1 MGYSHEI
8 NSFTSYNV
16 RIMQIFKFGGASVK
30 DAQGVK
36 NLAEI
41 VSAFGSEKV
50 VIVVSAMGKTTN
62 KLEELVKQA
71 HSKGDYKETLG
82 ELKEYHHQIATEL
95 LVELPE
101 RYLQFERSLE
111 ESLSDLFTCEA
122 MLAYD
127 KVVPH
132 GELMSTAIV
141 ESYLAKSMNSTW
153 FDARAVIRTDQY
165 FTEANVDWVVTEKQ
179 VINDLKPLA
188 QKHIVVTQ
196 GFIGSDV
203 EGNSTTLGREGSDY
217 TGAILAYCLNAD
229 GFTVWKDV
237 PGILNADPR
246 ILDGTEQYEKLS
258 YREVTEMTYYGA
270 QVIHPKTL
278 KPIAQKS
285 IPLIVRSFLD
295 KSLPGTTIATDNTKK
310 MIPCFVF
317 KGNQLLVTAQVKD
330 HSFMDEKKLGLIL
343 QVLDLLNIK
352 INLMQNSALT
362 FSFCIDNKE
371 FKSKR
376 INELLNRDFILSY
389 DSPLNLA
396 TIKNY
401 SPDSFNKLPWNRS
414 VIMEQK
420 TTNTYQV
427 LYR

>member
-1 MGYSHEI
+1 
-8 NSFTSYNV
+8 
-16 RIMQIFKFGGASVK
+16 MQVFKFGGASVK
-30 DAQGVK
+30 DATGVI
-36 NLAEI
+36 NLTNI
-41 VSAFGSEKV
+41 VKSYNNEKLI
-50 VIVVSAMGKTTN
+50 IVVSAMGKTTN
-62 KLEELVKQA
+62 KLEELV
-71 HSKGDYKETLG
+71 TLALANKPYSSVLN
-82 ELKEYHHQIATEL
+82 ELKEYHHGIAKDLFGE
-95 LVELPE
+95 VPE
-101 RYLQFERSLE
+101 AYASFEASLE
-111 ESLSDLFTCEA
+111 NKLVNLSEHDEMF
-122 MLAYD
+122 AYD
-127 KVVPH
+127 MIVPH
-132 GELMSTAIV
+132 GELMSTSLINA
-141 ESYLAKSMNSTW
+141 YLNQEGIACEW
-153 FDARAVIRTDQY
+153 QDARTLIRTDQY
-165 FTEANVDWVVTEKQ
+165 FSEANVDWVVTERQ
-179 VINDLKPLA
+179 INKLLKP
-188 QKHIVVTQ
+188 IVESKVVITQ

-246 ILDGTEQYEKLS
+246 LLNETEQYFQLS

-285 IPLIVRSFLD
+285 IPLTVRSFLD
-295 KSLPGTTIATDNTKK
+295 HDRSGTTISGTNTPKT
-310 MIPCFVF
+310 IPCFIF

-362 FSFCIDNKE
+362 FSFCIDNKT
-371 FKSKR
+371 FKAKR
-376 INELLNRDFILSY
+376 IKELLNRDFLLAFEE
-389 DSPLNLA
+389 PLKLA

-401 SPDSFNKLPWNRS
+401 TDESFKILPKDRS

-420 TTNTYQV
+420 TANNYQV
-427 LYR
+427 LYN

>member
-1 MGYSHEI
+1 
-8 NSFTSYNV
+8 
-16 RIMQIFKFGGASVK
+16 MQIFKFGGASVK
-30 DAQGVK
+30 DATGVR

-41 VSAFGSEKV
+41 VSSYSDDKV

-71 HSKGDYKETLG
+71 HNKEDYGASLA
-82 ELKEYHHQIATEL
+82 ELKTYHHEIAEDL
-95 LVELPE
+95 LGELPE
-101 RYLQFERSLE
+101 RYLEFEKSLE
-111 ESLSDLFTCEA
+111 ESLETLHQYDS

-132 GELMSTAIV
+132 GELMSTSIIAAF
-141 ESYLAKSMNSTW
+141 LGKKKNCNW
-153 FDARAVIRTDQY
+153 FDVRSVVRTDQY

-179 VINDLKPLA
+179 IGNILKPLA
-188 QKHIVVTQ
+188 ESSIVITQ

-203 EGNSTTLGREGSDY
+203 EGNTTTLGREGSDY

-246 ILDGTEQYEKLS
+246 VLDETEQYEKLS

-295 KSLPGTTIATDNTKK
+295 KDKLGTTIASENTTKTV
-310 MIPCFVF
+310 PCFVF

-330 HSFMDEKKLGLIL
+330 HSFMNEKNLGLIL

-371 FKSKR
+371 FKSRR
-376 INELLNRDFILSY
+376 IKELLNRDFILTFE
-389 DSPLNLA
+389 SPLNLA

-401 SPDSFNKLPWNRS
+401 TPESFNKLPWNRS

-420 TTNTYQV
+420 TANNYQV

>member
-1 MGYSHEI
+1 
-8 NSFTSYNV
+8 
-16 RIMQIFKFGGASVK
+16 MQIFKFGGASVK

-41 VSAFGSEKV
+41 VFSSSNEQL

-71 HSKGDYKETLG
+71 HEGGDYKQMLNELKSYHRNIIG
-82 ELKEYHHQIATEL
+82 ELLTE
-95 LVELPE
+95 PPA
-101 RYLQFERSLE
+101 RYIEFEASLE
-111 ESLSDLFTCEA
+111 KELKNLDQVDA
-122 MLAYD
+122 VLAYD

-132 GELMSTAIV
+132 GELMSTSIIEA
-141 ESYLAKSMNSTW
+141 YLSKKINSEW
-153 FDARAVIRTDQY
+153 FDARSLIRTDQY

-179 VINDLKPLA
+179 ILNELKPLA
-188 QKHIVVTQ
+188 EKSIVVTQ

-203 EGNSTTLGREGSDY
+203 EGNTTTLGREGSDY

-246 ILDGTEQYEKLS
+246 ILDDTEQYYKLS

-295 KSLPGTTIATDNTKK
+295 HEKEGTVIASENTTK

-330 HSFMDEKKLGLIL
+330 HSFMNEKKLGMIL

-371 FKSKR
+371 FKSRR
-376 INELLNRDFILSY
+376 IKELLNRDFILSF
-389 DSPLNLA
+389 DGQLNLA

-401 SPDSFNKLPWNRS
+401 TPDSFNKLPWNRS
-414 VIMEQK
+414 IIMEQK
-420 TTNTYQV
+420 TNNNYQV

>member
-1 MGYSHEI
+1 MCCLQAGISDELVSLALAGE
-8 NSFTSYNV
+8 SFTQVLDDLKKYHRSIAEKLMNEVPDVY
-16 RIMQIFKFGGASVK
+16 RAFELSLEDKLGR
-30 DAQGVK
+30 
-36 NLAEI
+36 LAE
-41 VSAFGSEKV
+41 FDE
-50 VIVVSAMGKTTN
+50 M
-62 KLEELVKQA
+62 
-71 HSKGDYKETLG
+71 
-82 ELKEYHHQIATEL
+82 
-95 LVELPE
+95 
-101 RYLQFERSLE
+101 F
-111 ESLSDLFTCEA
+111 
-122 MLAYD
+122 AYD
-127 KVVPH
+127 MIVPH
-132 GELMSTAIV
+132 GELMSTSLISA
-141 ESYLAKSMNSTW
+141 YLNKEGVVCNW
-153 FDARAVIRTDQY
+153 LDARTLIRTDQY
-165 FTEANVDWVVTEKQ
+165 FSEANVDWVVTEKQ
-179 VINDLKPLA
+179 V
-188 QKHIVVTQ
+188 QRQIVPQLGDGMMITQ

-229 GFTVWKDV
+229 GLTVWKDV

-246 ILDGTEQYEKLS
+246 ILDDTEQYNQLS

-285 IPLIVRSFLD
+285 IPLTVRSFVD
-295 KSLPGTTIATDNTKK
+295 HAKSGTTISDKNTPKQ
-310 MIPCFVF
+310 IPCFVF

-362 FSFCIDNKE
+362 FSFCIDNKS
-371 FKSKR
+371 FKAKR
-376 INELLNRDFILSY
+376 IKELLNRDFILSFEE
-389 DSPLNLA
+389 SLRLA

-401 SPDSFNKLPWNRS
+401 THDSFNLLPWNRS

-420 TTNTYQV
+420 TVNNYQV

>member
-1 MGYSHEI
+1 
-8 NSFTSYNV
+8 
-16 RIMQIFKFGGASVK
+16 MQVFKFGGASVK
-30 DAQGVK
+30 DADGVK
-36 NLAEI
+36 NLTDI
-41 VSAFGSEKV
+41 VKSFKDDSL

-62 KLEELVKQA
+62 KLEELVSLA
-71 HSKGDYKETLG
+71 MAGESYISALN
-82 ELKEYHHQIATEL
+82 ELKEYHRAISRKILGEITKSYTA
-95 LVELPE
+95 
-101 RYLQFERSLE
+101 FEDSLE
-111 ESLSDLFTCEA
+111 EKLSRLSDYDEMF
-122 MLAYD
+122 AYD
-127 KVVPH
+127 MIVPH
-132 GELMSTAIV
+132 GELMSTSLIS
-141 ESYLAKSMNSTW
+141 SYLNQEGIECTW
-153 FDARAVIRTDQY
+153 LDARLLIRTDQY
-165 FTEANVDWVVTEKQ
+165 FSEANVDWVVTEKQ
-179 VINDLKPLA
+179 VQQLMRPSKKRQVMI
-188 QKHIVVTQ
+188 TQ

-246 ILDGTEQYEKLS
+246 ILDDTEQYNQLS

-285 IPLIVRSFLD
+285 IPLTVRSFVD
-295 KSLPGTTIATDNTKK
+295 HAKSGTLISATNTPKQ
-310 MIPCFVF
+310 IPCFVF

-362 FSFCIDNKE
+362 FSFCIDNKS
-371 FKSKR
+371 FKAKR
-376 INELLNRDFILSY
+376 IKELLNRDFILSFEE
-389 DSPLNLA
+389 PLSLA

-401 SPDSFNKLPWNRS
+401 THESFNMLPWNRS

-420 TTNTYQV
+420 TVNNYQV

>member
-1 MGYSHEI
+1 
-8 NSFTSYNV
+8 
-16 RIMQIFKFGGASVK
+16 MQIFKFGGASVK
-30 DAQGVK
+30 DASGLK

-41 VSAFGSEKV
+41 VSSFDSGKV
-50 VIVVSAMGKTTN
+50 VVVVSAMGKTTN

-71 HSKGDYKETLG
+71 LAEEDYSQTLD
-82 ELKEYHHQIATEL
+82 ELKDYHHGIALEL
-95 LVELPE
+95 LGELPE
-101 RYLQFERSLE
+101 RYVQFEKSLE
-111 ESLSDLFTCEA
+111 DTLKDLSKYEP

-132 GELMSTAIV
+132 GELMSTSIV
-141 ESYLAKSMNSTW
+141 AAFLEKQISCTW
-153 FDARAVIRTDQY
+153 FDARSVIRTDQY

-179 VINDLKPLA
+179 VIHSLKPVA
-188 QKHIVVTQ
+188 EQSVVVTQ
-196 GFIGSDV
+196 GFIGSDM

-246 ILDGTEQYEKLS
+246 ILEGTEQYEKLS

-270 QVIHPKTL
+270 QIIHPKTL

-295 KSLPGTTIATDNTKK
+295 RDKTGTTIATDNTTK

-376 INELLNRDFILSY
+376 IKELLNRDFILSFE
-389 DSPLNLA
+389 SPLNLA

-401 SPDSFNKLPWNRS
+401 TPDSFNKLPWNRT

-420 TTNTYQV
+420 TSNNYQV

>member
-1 MGYSHEI
+1 
-8 NSFTSYNV
+8 
-16 RIMQIFKFGGASVK
+16 MQIFKFGGASVK
-30 DAQGVK
+30 DAEGVRNLSKIIKSYNVK
-36 NLAEI
+36 NL
-41 VSAFGSEKV
+41 

-62 KLEELVKQA
+62 KLEELVKLGLA
-71 HSKGDYKETLG
+71 GNDYSQDLH
-82 ELKEYHHQIATEL
+82 ELKEFHRSVAMEL
-95 LVELPE
+95 LGEVPQT
-101 RYLQFERSLE
+101 YIHFEN
-111 ESLSDLFTCEA
+111 SLSENLDSLDKHDA
-122 MLAYD
+122 MIAYD
-127 KVVPH
+127 MIVPH
-132 GELMSTAIV
+132 GELMSTAIIS
-141 ESYLAKSMNSTW
+141 SYLNHERKDCCEW
-153 FDARAVIRTDQY
+153 FDARSVIRTDQY

-179 VINDLKPLA
+179 TIQLLKPIA
-188 QKHIVVTQ
+188 ERCIVITQ

-217 TGAILAYCLNAD
+217 TGAILAYCLNAEN
-229 GFTVWKDV
+229 FTVWKDV

-246 ILDGTEQYEKLS
+246 ILDQTEQYEKLS

-285 IPLIVRSFLD
+285 IPLTVRSFKDQKLN
-295 KSLPGTTIATDNTKK
+295 GTTIASENTAKT
-310 MIPCFVF
+310 IPCFVF

-330 HSFMDEKKLGLIL
+330 HSFMDEKKLGMIL

-371 FKSKR
+371 FKAKR
-376 INELLNRDFILSY
+376 IKELLNRDFILSF

-401 SPDSFNKLPWNRS
+401 NPDSFNKLPWNRS

-420 TTNTYQV
+420 TSNNYQV

>member
-1 MGYSHEI
+1 
-8 NSFTSYNV
+8 
-16 RIMQIFKFGGASVK
+16 MQIFKFGGASVK
-30 DAQGVK
+30 DATGVK
-36 NLAEI
+36 NLVEI
-41 VSAFGSEKV
+41 VSSFTDDKV
-50 VIVVSAMGKTTN
+50 VVVVSAMGKTTN

-71 HSKGDYKETLG
+71 LAGENYSASLE
-82 ELKEYHHQIATEL
+82 ELKSYHHEIANEL
-95 LVELPE
+95 LNELPE
-101 RYLQFERSLE
+101 RYLSFEKSLE
-111 ESLSDLFTCEA
+111 STLADLEQYDS

-132 GELMSTAIV
+132 GELMSTSIIEA
-141 ESYLAKSMNSTW
+141 YLNKNTNSEW
-153 FDARAVIRTDQY
+153 FDIRTVIRTDQY

-179 VINDLKPLA
+179 IARDLTPVAEKS
-188 QKHIVVTQ
+188 IVVTQ

-203 EGNSTTLGREGSDY
+203 EGNTTTLGREGSDF

-246 ILDGTEQYEKLS
+246 ILNKTEQYEKLS

-295 KSLPGTTIATDNTKK
+295 RSKDGTTIASENTTKT
-310 MIPCFVF
+310 IPCFVF

-330 HSFMDEKKLGLIL
+330 HSFMNEKKLGLIL

-371 FKSKR
+371 FKSRR
-376 INELLNRDFILSY
+376 IKELLNRDFILSF

-401 SPDSFNKLPWNRS
+401 TPESFNMLPEDRS
-414 VIMEQK
+414 IIMEQK
-420 TTNTYQV
+420 TANNYQV

>member
-1 MGYSHEI
+1 M
-8 NSFTSYNV
+8 
-16 RIMQIFKFGGASVK
+16 RIFKFGGASVK
-30 DAQGVK
+30 DASGVK

-41 VSAFGSEKV
+41 VSSFGSKKV
-50 VIVVSAMGKTTN
+50 VVVVSAMGKTTN

-71 HSKGDYKETLG
+71 HEGKDYSQTLK
-82 ELKEYHHQIATEL
+82 ELKVYHHEIARDL
-95 LVELPE
+95 LGQLPE
-101 RYLQFERSLE
+101 RYIEFEKSLE
-111 ESLSDLFTCEA
+111 QALKELNGCEP

-127 KVVPH
+127 RIVPH
-132 GELMSTAIV
+132 GELMSTSIV
-141 ESYLAKSMNSTW
+141 AAYLDQQVSCTW
-153 FDARAVIRTDQY
+153 FDARSVIRTDQY

-179 VINDLKPLA
+179 IITSLKPVA
-188 QKHIVVTQ
+188 EETVIVTQ

-246 ILDGTEQYEKLS
+246 ILEGTEQYEKLS

-295 KSLPGTTIATDNTKK
+295 KGKQGTTIATENTTKI
-310 MIPCFVF
+310 IPCFVF

-376 INELLNRDFILSY
+376 IKELLNRDFMLSFE
-389 DSPLNLA
+389 SPLNLA

-401 SPDSFNKLPWNRS
+401 TPDSFNKLPWNRT

-420 TTNTYQV
+420 TANNYQV

>member
-1 MGYSHEI
+1 
-8 NSFTSYNV
+8 
-16 RIMQIFKFGGASVK
+16 MQIFKFGGASVK
-30 DAQGVK
+30 DADGIK
-36 NLAEI
+36 NLAGI
-41 VSAFGSEKV
+41 ISAFSDEKLV
-50 VIVVSAMGKTTN
+50 VVVSAMGKTTN
-62 KLEELVKQA
+62 KLEVLVKQA
-71 HSKGDYKETLG
+71 HAEEDYESILG
-82 ELKEYHHQIATEL
+82 ELKSFHRAIIDEL
-95 LVELPE
+95 LGTPPD
-101 RYLQFERSLE
+101 RYLALEKSLGETLAELSSLE
-111 ESLSDLFTCEA
+111 A
-122 MLAYD
+122 IIAYD
-127 KVVPH
+127 KIVPF
-132 GELMSTAIV
+132 GELMSTAIIA
-141 ESYLAKSMNSTW
+141 EYLQKQVQKVDATW
-153 FDARAVIRTDQY
+153 FDARTAIRTDQY

-179 VINDLKPLA
+179 ILQTLKPLA
-188 QKHIVVTQ
+188 EKSLVVTQ

-203 EGNSTTLGREGSDY
+203 EGNTTTLGREGSDY
-217 TGAILAYCLNAD
+217 TGAILAYCLNAES
-229 GFTVWKDV
+229 FTVWKDV

-246 ILDGTEQYEKLS
+246 ILDNTEQYRKLS

-285 IPLIVRSFLD
+285 IPLIVRSFLNKGQD
-295 KSLPGTTIATDNTKK
+295 GTTISTENTTKN
-310 MIPCFVF
+310 IPCFVF

-330 HSFMDEKKLGLIL
+330 HSFMNEKKLGMIL

-376 INELLNRDFILSY
+376 IKELLNRDFMLSFE
-389 DSPLNLA
+389 SELSLA

-401 SPDSFNKLPWNRS
+401 TPDAFNRLPPNRT

-420 TTNTYQV
+420 TVNNYQV

>member
-1 MGYSHEI
+1 
-8 NSFTSYNV
+8 
-16 RIMQIFKFGGASVK
+16 MQIFKFGGASVK
-30 DAQGVK
+30 DAVGVK
-36 NLAEI
+36 NLVEI
-41 VSAFGSEKV
+41 VSSFSDEKI
-50 VIVVSAMGKTTN
+50 VIVVSAMGKMTN

-71 HSKGDYKETLG
+71 HAGDDYESTLEEVKSYHRSIIG
-82 ELKEYHHQIATEL
+82 ELKL
-95 LVELPE
+95 ELPPK
-101 RYLQFERSLE
+101 YVSYE
-111 ESLSDLFTCEA
+111 ESLGEVLQGLNEVDV

-132 GELMSTAIV
+132 GELMSTSIIEAYMQQHLDC
-141 ESYLAKSMNSTW
+141 EW
-153 FDARAVIRTDQY
+153 FDARSVIRTDQY

-179 VINDLKPLA
+179 ILQKLKTTAENKIVI
-188 QKHIVVTQ
+188 TQ

-246 ILDGTEQYEKLS
+246 ILDDTEQYAKLS

-285 IPLIVRSFLD
+285 IPLYVRSFLD
-295 KSLPGTTIATDNTKK
+295 RNISGTTIASENTTK

-330 HSFMDEKKLGLIL
+330 HSFMNEKKLGMIL

-376 INELLNRDFILSY
+376 IKELLNRDFILTF

-401 SPDSFNKLPWNRS
+401 TPDSFNKLPWNRS
-414 VIMEQK
+414 IIMEQK
-420 TTNTYQV
+420 TANNYQV

>member
-1 MGYSHEI
+1 
-8 NSFTSYNV
+8 
-16 RIMQIFKFGGASVK
+16 MQIFKFGGASVK
-30 DAQGVK
+30 DASGVK
-36 NLAEI
+36 NLADI
-41 VSAFGSEKV
+41 VSSHSDEQIV
-50 VIVVSAMGKTTN
+50 VVVSAMGKTTN

-71 HSKGDYKETLG
+71 HAGGNYQQDLD
-82 ELKEYHHQIATEL
+82 ELKAYHRQIIKEL
-95 LVELPE
+95 SIEIPE
-101 RYLQFERSLE
+101 KYVYFEQSLE
-111 ESLSDLFTCEA
+111 KELQGLSEYDV

-132 GELMSTAIV
+132 GELMSTSIIA
-141 ESYLAKSMNSTW
+141 AFMKSGSDCEW
-153 FDARAVIRTDQY
+153 FDARSAIRTDQY

-179 VINDLKPLA
+179 ILNELKP
-188 QKHIVVTQ
+188 IVEENTVVTQ

-217 TGAILAYCLNAD
+217 TGAILAYCLNAS

-246 ILDGTEQYEKLS
+246 VLKDTEQYAKLS

-295 KSLPGTTIATDNTKK
+295 RGTPGTTIASENTTKTV
-310 MIPCFVF
+310 PCFVF

-330 HSFMDEKKLGLIL
+330 HSFMNEKNLGLIL

-376 INELLNRDFILSY
+376 IKELLNRDFLLTF

-401 SPDSFNKLPWNRS
+401 TPDSFNQLPSNRS
-414 VIMEQK
+414 IIMEQK
-420 TTNTYQV
+420 TANNYQV

>member
-1 MGYSHEI
+1 
-8 NSFTSYNV
+8 
-16 RIMQIFKFGGASVK
+16 MQIFKFGGASVK
-30 DAQGVK
+30 DAIGVR
-36 NLAEI
+36 NLSNI
-41 VSAFGSEKV
+41 VSSHGSKAV
-50 VIVVSAMGKTTN
+50 VVVVSAMGKTTN
-62 KLEELVKQA
+62 KLEELVRAA
-71 HSKGDYKETLG
+71 HVGDDYQSILS
-82 ELKEYHHQIATEL
+82 ELKEYHHGIANEL
-95 LVELPE
+95 LGELPA
-101 RYLQFERSLE
+101 RYLEFEKSLE
-111 ESLSDLFTCEA
+111 EQCEKVSELEP

-127 KVVPH
+127 KLVPH
-132 GELMSTAIV
+132 GELMSTSIV
-141 ESYLAKSMNSTW
+141 EAYLNKSTDSEW
-153 FDARAVIRTDQY
+153 FDARSIIRTDQY

-179 VINDLKPLA
+179 VIGDLKPVA
-188 QKHIVVTQ
+188 EQKVVVTQ

-246 ILDGTEQYEKLS
+246 ILEGTEQYEKLS

-295 KSLPGTTIATDNTKK
+295 KKLDGTTISGENTTKT
-310 MIPCFVF
+310 IPCFVF

-343 QVLDLLNIK
+343 SVLDLLNIK

-376 INELLNRDFILSY
+376 IKELLNRDFILSF

-420 TTNTYQV
+420 TVNNYQV

>member
-1 MGYSHEI
+1 
-8 NSFTSYNV
+8 
-16 RIMQIFKFGGASVK
+16 MQIFKFGGASVK
-30 DAQGVK
+30 DAAGVK

-41 VSAFGSEKV
+41 VSSFGDEPV

-62 KLEELVKQA
+62 KLEELVKLA
-71 HSKGDYKETLG
+71 HSNNDYADAVN
-82 ELKEYHHQIATEL
+82 ELKSYHREVIKEL
-95 LVELPE
+95 KIEIPK
-101 RYLQFERSLE
+101 RYAQFE
-111 ESLSDLFTCEA
+111 ESLEKELVSLSQHDE

-132 GELMSTAIV
+132 GELMSTSIIEA
-141 ESYLAKSMNSTW
+141 YLKKQTVCEW
-153 FDARAVIRTDQY
+153 VDARSLIRTDQY

-179 VINDLKPLA
+179 ILKDLRPIAEKCV
-188 QKHIVVTQ
+188 VVTQ

-246 ILDGTEQYEKLS
+246 ILEETEQYEKLS

-295 KSLPGTTIATDNTKK
+295 RGKSGTTIASENTTK
-310 MIPCFVF
+310 MVPCFVF

-330 HSFMDEKKLGLIL
+330 HSFMNEKKLGMIL

-371 FKSKR
+371 FKSRR
-376 INELLNRDFILSY
+376 IKELLNRDFILTFE
-389 DSPLNLA
+389 SPLNLA

-401 SPDSFNKLPWNRS
+401 TPDSFNKLPWNRS
-414 VIMEQK
+414 IIMEQK
-420 TTNTYQV
+420 TSNNYQV

>member
-1 MGYSHEI
+1 
-8 NSFTSYNV
+8 
-16 RIMQIFKFGGASVK
+16 MQIFKFGGASVK
-30 DAQGVK
+30 DAVGVK

-41 VSAFGSEKV
+41 VSSFGSQKL
-50 VIVVSAMGKTTN
+50 VIVVSAMGKITN

-71 HSKGDYKETLG
+71 YASEDYSQTLN
-82 ELKEYHHQIATEL
+82 EVKEYHREVAHEL
-95 LVELPE
+95 LGEIPNRYVEFEQTLE
-101 RYLQFERSLE
+101 RTLE
-111 ESLSDLFTCEA
+111 DLSEYEP

-127 KVVPH
+127 KVVPF
-132 GELMSTAIV
+132 GELMSTSIIDA
-141 ESYLAKSMNSTW
+141 YLNKTTKCVW
-153 FDARAVIRTDQY
+153 FDARSIIRTDQY
-165 FTEANVDWVVTEKQ
+165 HTEANVDWVVTEKQ
-179 VINDLKPLA
+179 VIANLKPIA
-188 QKHIVVTQ
+188 EQSIVITQ
-196 GFIGSDV
+196 GFIGCDV

-217 TGAILAYCLNAD
+217 TGAILAYCLNAE

-246 ILDGTEQYEKLS
+246 ILEGAEQYEKLS

-295 KSLPGTTIATDNTKK
+295 KNRTGTTIATDNTTK

-376 INELLNRDFILSY
+376 IKELLNRDFILSFE
-389 DSPLNLA
+389 SPLNLA

-401 SPDSFNKLPWNRS
+401 TPDSFNKLPWNRT

-420 TTNTYQV
+420 TSNNYQV